1 MAFWNPAATKSR
13 KLTEQGLDDISSGA
27 VQRRSRVDADKAAAD
42 SFRQHAALTQGQ
54 MQQLG
59 GQLAG
64 MGGQAGKIAA
74 MQRSLSEG
82 SAKAAAAA
90 SAGALQNARALETQ
104 TIAANKAAGERQQD
118 RYREDAQAALKKAMG
133 SDIKEK
139 VGEALLGASGGGTAT
154 A

>member
-1 MAFWNPAATKSR
+1 MAIWNPVATKSR
-13 KLTEQGLDDISSGA
+13 KLIEQGLDDVSSGA

-64 MGGQAGKIAA
+64 IGGQAGRIAA
-74 MQRSLSEG
+74 MQRALSEG

-90 SAGALQNARALETQ
+90 SAGALQNARAIETQ

-118 RYREDAQAALKKAMG
+118 RYREDAHAALKMASG
-133 SDIKEK
+133 SEAKEK
-139 VGEALLGASGGGTAT
+139 IGEALLGAGKTA
-154 A
+154 